1 MARQVEGAPASLN
14 VNFDICMAS
23 AMCKSTT
30 MPPAINWSQELA
42 DLRQEMADPL
52 VPLPRFAGTSTC
64 HTPPDDQRRPA
75 PHHALLALQTLP
87 VRAKIEGQLARK
99 TLLQWVLRYAVMSFI
114 ALPAALSRQ
123 VRYAS
128 HKATLAIRLWTLLTV
143 LCASVAAT
151 SMRRGT
157 CSPCPLW
164 PWSGALSQ
172 LSEHQA
178 LDLSWHQLAKPQI
191 WLWLLLDQIEAGAAP
206 KSVMVVSSWRRF
218 LRMARPLAMPHF
230 PPAHFYTLAP
240 SSRSSFCSTW

>member
-99 TLLQWVLRYAVMSFI
+99 TLLQWVLRYAVMSF
-114 ALPAALSRQ
+114 
-123 VRYAS
+123 
-128 HKATLAIRLWTLLTV
+128 H
-143 LCASVAAT
+143 
-151 SMRRGT
+151 
-157 CSPCPLW
+157 CSPCRSL
-164 PWSGALSQ
+164 
-172 LSEHQA
+172 QA
-178 LDLSWHQLAKPQI
+178 GEICLTQGNFGNQIVDFADRAMRLRCCNQHEAWHMLTMPAVAM
-191 WLWLLLDQIEAGAAP
+191 E
-206 KSVMVVSSWRRF
+206 RR
-218 LRMARPLAMPHF
+218 PV
-230 PPAHFYTLAP
+230 PAF
-240 SSRSSFCSTW
+240 